1 MCSSSPLSCF
11 EANKMSNIWT
21 LLLTS
26 MNCEKFCQ
34 NMENMGTKYIIL
46 SVREIRTIVII
57 LHFFK
62 IFFHDCLSS
71 SPSLLDYMYN
81 MFWKEACF
89 IAWNHSRLLAKPLSW
104 QQGLWISIE
113 KYTLTLTEKSRL
125 YFLDNFFDVVEE
137 IWICK
142 LAKYETPLWKI
153 WYPSLYSFVI
163 T

>member
-1 MCSSSPLSCF
+1 
-11 EANKMSNIWT
+11 MSNIWT

-26 MNCEKFCQ
+26 KNCEKFCQ

-57 LHFFK
+57 LHFLRSSFMIASSK
-62 IFFHDCLSS
+62 WKSSSKLSFSS

-153 WYPSLYSFVI
+153 WYPSLYYFVI